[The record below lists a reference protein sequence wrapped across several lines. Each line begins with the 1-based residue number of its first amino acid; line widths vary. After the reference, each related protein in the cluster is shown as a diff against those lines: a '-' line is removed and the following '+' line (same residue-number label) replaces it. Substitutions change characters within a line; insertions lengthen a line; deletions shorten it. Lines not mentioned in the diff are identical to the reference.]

1 VQTTRRFLAGSAL
14 SLSMALTSVSAPAQA
29 ADEPLAPSGSY
40 QNDPTQTSLSW
51 SILHMGLSNYTARL
65 NDVSITLK
73 FDGENP
79 AASSVTAEI
88 DPTSVDTGYPG
99 ETDFDGEIANDERF
113 FNAGVFPAIRFESTG
128 VEMTGED
135 RASITGD
142 LSFLGVTRPVTID
155 ARLIGTMAKHPFA
168 GVPALGFEAT
178 TRLDRTD
185 FGLDYLSGR
194 GLGDEVEIVIQAE
207 FLKAE

>member
-1 VQTTRRFLAGSAL
+1 VQTIRSTL
-14 SLSMALTSVSAPAQA
+14 MALALALGSSVAI
-29 ADEPLAPSGSY
+29 ADSQLPAPSGTY
-40 QNDPTQTSLSW
+40 KNDPTHTSLTW
-51 SILHMGLSNYTARL
+51 KVLHMGLSKYTARL
-65 NDVSITLK
+65 NDVSITLAL
-73 FDGENP
+73 DGEDP

-113 FNAGVFPAIRFESTG
+113 FNAGTFPTISFESKAI
-128 VEMTGED
+128 EMTGEQTA
-135 RASITGD
+135 RITGD
-142 LSFLGVTRPVTID
+142 LSFLGVTKAVTLD
-155 ARLIGTMAKHPFA
+155 ATLVGAMEKHPFA
-168 GVPALGFEAT
+168 GVPAIGFSAT
-178 TRLDRTD
+178 TTLDRTD